1 MDNHQIITRLFYT
14 SNSENKRNDKKQV
27 SKKYL
32 INILNYTNFQ
42 DETLLVNFKH
52 SKYDSI
58 ISLQAKP
65 QPSIGDTLDCLWI
78 EKTELDKKLKSYE
91 FLHFILDDGQK
102 LILVKPVLKGMS
114 EEKISFI
121 LPETCYE
128 VSSRKVKRHSCK
140 GIQVEFIQKG
150 AIFYGSLLDFSAISF
165 RVEVSTVPPQSF
177 QWVNPESPIM
187 VIFKKE
193 KEIFYTGDCK
203 IIRQTLGQKT
213 RTFVLEPKDNQIC
226 RFKSK
231 EIRGPRHT
239 LSPLPNIIFRHPIT
253 GKIINLVVEDISGS
267 GFSVEEYYDHSVL
280 LPGMI
285 IPELFIEFA
294 NDFKIKCK
302 TQVIYRNVYFKE
314 EKMYV
319 KCGIAILDM
328 DIQDQVRLSS
338 LLHMVTNKKSYVCN
352 QVDLDA
358 LWKFLFETGFVYPE
372 KYATI
377 YTDKEKFKETY
388 EKLYIHNPN
397 IARHFIYQDKGTIH
411 GHISMVRFYENTW
424 LFQHHAATR
433 SDIDKAGLVVLNQI
447 ARYVNDFYCLYVTH
461 MNYVICYFS
470 QNNRFPNRLFGGF
483 TRELNDP
490 KGSSLDAFAYFQ
502 LSRDIE
508 EWYFSRSWV
517 LSKIQTKDLLEL
529 KSFYESQSG
538 GLMPHAL
545 DLEPDMID
553 CDDLSKEYQKIG
565 FKRERYLFSLR
576 KDDVLKAVIMVNVS
590 DTGLNMSNLTN
601 CIHVIVLDSAD
612 LPYIALYSN
621 LFELFKYYEQDK
633 ISILLYPVSYAESQ
647 SISYTKIYNLW
658 VLNIPHSG
666 DLYLKYMESLLKQ
679 NRTKKD

>member
-1 MDNHQIITRLFYT
+1 LDNQQIITRLFYT
-14 SNSENKRNDKKQV
+14 SNSEDKKNDKKQV

-32 INILNYTNFQ
+32 INILNYINFQ
-42 DETLLVNFKH
+42 DETVLINFKH

-65 QPSIGDTLDCLWI
+65 QPSIGGTLDCLWI
-78 EKTELDKKLKSYE
+78 EKIELDKKLKSYE

-102 LILVKPVLKGMS
+102 LILAKPALKAIS
-114 EEKISFI
+114 TEKISFI

-140 GIQVEFIQKG
+140 GIQVEFIQNS
-150 AIFYGSLLDFSAISF
+150 AIFYGSLLDFNAISF

-177 QWVNPESPIM
+177 QWINPESPIT
-187 VIFKKE
+187 VIFKKGQ
-193 KEIFYTGDCK
+193 EIFYTGDCK

-213 RTFVLEPKDNQIC
+213 RTFVLEPTDNQIC
-226 RFKSK
+226 RFKPK
-231 EIRGPRHT
+231 EIRSPRHT
-239 LSPLPNIIFRHPIT
+239 LSPLPNITCRHPIT
-253 GKIINLVVEDISGS
+253 GKIINLTAEDISGS

-294 NDFKIKCK
+294 NDFKIRCK
-302 TQVIYRNVYFKE
+302 TQVIYRNMYLKE
-314 EKMYV
+314 EKTYV
-319 KCGIAILDM
+319 KCGMAILDM

-372 KYATI
+372 KYAAI
-377 YTDKEKFKETY
+377 YTNKEKFKETY

-424 LFQHHAATR
+424 LFQHHAANR

-461 MNYVICYFS
+461 MNFVICYFS
-470 QNNRFPNRLFGGF
+470 QNNKFPNRVFGGF

-490 KGSSLDAFAYFQ
+490 KGSSLDAFVYFQ
-502 LSRDIE
+502 LSKDLE

-517 LSKIQTKDLLEL
+517 LTKTQPKDLLEL
-529 KSFYESQSG
+529 KSFYESHSG
-538 GLMPHAL
+538 GLIPHAL

-621 LFELFKYYEQDK
+621 LLELFKYYEQDK
-633 ISILLYPVSYAESQ
+633 IPILLYPVSYAESQ
-647 SISYTKIYNLW
+647 SIPYEKTYNLW
-658 VLNIPHSG
+658 VISTQQTIHFLKYINNLFG
-666 DLYLKYMESLLKQ
+666 GYLK
-679 NRTKKD
+679 NNNA

>member
-1 MDNHQIITRLFYT
+1 MDNQQIITRLFYT
-14 SNSENKRNDKKQV
+14 SNSEDKKNDKKQV

-32 INILNYTNFQ
+32 INILNYINFQ
-42 DETLLVNFKH
+42 DETILINFKH

-78 EKTELDKKLKSYE
+78 EKIELDKKLKSYE

-102 LILVKPVLKGMS
+102 LILAKPALKAIS
-114 EEKISFI
+114 TEKISFI

-150 AIFYGSLLDFSAISF
+150 TIFYGSLLDFTAISF
-165 RVEVSTVPPQSF
+165 RVEVTSVPPQSF
-177 QWVNPESPIM
+177 QWVNPESTVM
-187 VIFKKE
+187 VIFKRE
-193 KEIFYTGDCK
+193 QEILYTGDCK

-213 RTFVLEPKDNQIC
+213 RTFVLEPQDNQIR
-226 RFKSK
+226 RFKPK
-231 EIRGPRHT
+231 EIRSPRHT
-239 LSPLPNIIFRHPIT
+239 LSPSPNITFRHPIT
-253 GKIINLVVEDISGS
+253 GKIINLMAEDISGS
-267 GFSVEEYYDHSVL
+267 GFSVEEYYEHSVL

-294 NDFKIKCK
+294 NDFKIRCK
-302 TQVIYRNVYFKE
+302 AQVIYRNMYFKE
-314 EKMYV
+314 EKTYV
-319 KCGIAILDM
+319 KCGMAILDM

-372 KYATI
+372 KYAAM

-397 IARHFIYQDKGTIH
+397 IARHFINQDKGIIH

-424 LFQHHAATR
+424 LIHHHASR
-433 SDIDKAGLVVLNQI
+433 STYSKAGLVVLDQVG
-447 ARYVNDFYCLYVTH
+447 RYIGDFHSLYSTH
-461 MNYVICYFS
+461 MNFVICYFRPE
-470 QNNRFPNRLFGGF
+470 NRFPNRVFGGCV
-483 TRELNDP
+483 REMNNP
-490 KGSSLDAFAYFQ
+490 KGCSLDAFAYFH
-502 LSRDIE
+502 LSKDLK

-517 LSKIQTKDLLEL
+517 LTKTQPKDLLEL
-529 KSFYESQSG
+529 KSFYEAESG
-538 GLMPHAL
+538 GLMLQAM

-553 CDDLSKEYQKIG
+553 CDDLSKEYKRIG
-565 FKRERYLFSLR
+565 FKKERYLFSLR

-621 LFELFKYYEQDK
+621 LLELFKFYEQDE
-633 ISILLYPVSYAESQ
+633 IHVLLYPLSYVEKQ
-647 SISYTKIYNLW
+647 SMPYDKVYNLW
-658 VLNIPHSG
+658 VLNMQNTDDYFKHI
-666 DLYLKYMESLLKQ
+666 ESLFT
-679 NRTKKD
+679 RTQHEKI